1 MKFTQE
7 YDRMGHGGSLEFLR
21 EFFQSLLWGLGNG
34 RAERKESL
42 AQGGGGQE
50 PGEHISQH
58 FIHECSSNRTRWG
71 GFINV
76 KPAVIIRNFLI
87 SGFGVYISAT
97 YEHQTGELSIS
108 RLSSLFY

>member
-1 MKFTQE
+1 MQFTHE
-7 YDRMGHGGSLEFLR
+7 YDRMGHGGILKFLG
-21 EFFQSLLWGLGNG
+21 EFFQRLLWGLGNG
-34 RAERKESL
+34 RAEHKESL

-50 PGEHISQH
+50 PGEHISQL
-58 FIHECSSNRTRWG
+58 FIHECSSNHTRRG

-87 SGFGVYISAT
+87 SGFGADISAT

-108 RLSSLFY
+108 RLSSLIY